1 MPAFFVFE
9 TTIYIFL
16 GKIIKNQDFFQ
27 TNTRSSLKM
36 IRSNIRGFVSL
47 LLFYVILCSTFT
59 FAKPDEGMYMP
70 DQISRL
76 PIGAKG
82 SRIRAT
88 DIYNPNGGGLSEAI
102 VKVNIGTGG
111 HGTGEFVSPD
121 GLILTNHHVGFDAL
135 VAKSTPAKNYGEAGF
150 TAKSRSEEL
159 EAENYSVTITQRSE
173 DVTERVLANIA
184 DSVTGKARDEAIA
197 KNIKAME
204 LVEKSNAPAGSE
216 VRIQALNNGFY
227 YYLFQTL
234 TLKDV
239 RLVYAPPKN
248 IGAFGGDDDN
258 FEWTRHCGD
267 FTFLRA
273 YLAPDGKPASYS
285 PKNVPFKPRKS
296 LTISLNGVRDGEFN
310 MVLGYPGGTTRYRES
325 QFINYAQTV
334 NFPFL
339 VDWLTAWKNT
349 LLQIG
354 QNDAQKKVKLQSEIA
369 SLMNSIKLYEG
380 GIVSMR
386 RADIVIKRQEE
397 ETKFENW
404 ANAKADRKAKYG
416 NVLSDFKK
424 LYADYNKMVKHDTV
438 LRRMPQASTVI
449 FSAIFQAVRASQS
462 VTTLT
467 AEKNEI
473 KKGLEESFKNR
484 DSLLEREILKFFF
497 RKAAEL
503 PAGQKI
509 DAIDKL
515 FGKSGAEAEDAFARL
530 VAENENFNSPDKIM
544 KLYSMSFSEIRALNP
559 QLIDFISSLNR
570 ERTSTMQRIQK
581 FNEEADKLR
590 LLLLQGMSEMKNKKP
605 YPDANATLR
614 FGFGNVKGYKPRE
627 AVTYTPF
634 TTLKGI
640 LEKDTGKEPFNAP
653 EKLFK
658 LQNDKDFGKYGQGD
672 TVPVNFL
679 STIDIIGGNS
689 GSPVLNGAG
698 EQIGIVFDGNY
709 EGLGNDMFVNQDFGR
724 TIAVD
729 IRYVLFITEKLGN
742 ASWIFQEM
750 NIKGGRTVK

>member
-1 MPAFFVFE
+1 M
-9 TTIYIFL
+9 
-16 GKIIKNQDFFQ
+16 K
-27 TNTRSSLKM
+27 
-36 IRSNIRGFVSL
+36 RSNFSGFVSL
-47 LLFYVILCSTFT
+47 VLVYAILFGTFAV
-59 FAKPDEGMYMP
+59 AKPDEGMFMP
-70 DQISRL
+70 DQIGKL
-76 PIGAKG
+76 PITAKGAK
-82 SRIRAT
+82 IKAT

-135 VAKSTPAKNYGEAGF
+135 VAKSTPTKNYGEVGF
-150 TAKSRSEEL
+150 AAKSRAEEL
-159 EAENYSVTITQRSE
+159 EAEDYSVTITQRSE
-173 DVTERVLANIA
+173 DVTSKVLADIS
-184 DSVTGKARDEAIA
+184 DVLVGKDRQDAIA
-197 KNIKAME
+197 KNIKALE
-204 LVEKSNAPAGSE
+204 DKEKAGIPAGAE
-216 VRIQALNNGFY
+216 VRIQSLNNGFY

-239 RLVYAPPKN
+239 RVVYAPPKS

-296 LTISLNGVRDGEFN
+296 LTISLNGVREGDFN

-325 QFINYAQTV
+325 QFINYAENV

-339 VDWLTAWKNT
+339 VNWLTTWNNT

-354 QNDAQKKVKLQSEIA
+354 QKDGDKKVKLQSDVA
-369 SLMNSIKLYEG
+369 SLMNSMKLYQG
-380 GIVSMR
+380 GIISMR
-386 RADIVIKRQEE
+386 RAEIVRERQEE
-397 ETKFENW
+397 EAKFEAW
-404 ANAKADRKAKYG
+404 ANAKDDRKAKYG

-424 LYADYNKMVKHDTV
+424 LYADFDKTAKRDVV
-438 LRRMPQASTVI
+438 LRRMPPASATI
-449 FSAIFQAVRASQS
+449 FAALFQAVRASQS
-462 VTTLT
+462 KTTLT
-467 AEKNEI
+467 AEDKVEI
-473 KKGLEESFKNR
+473 KKGLDEIFKAR
-484 DSLLEREILKFFF
+484 DVMLEHEMIKFYL
-497 RKAAEL
+497 RSASEL
-503 PAGQKI
+503 PFSQKI
-509 DAIDKL
+509 EAIDKL
-515 FGKSGAEAEDAFARL
+515 FGKNGAQAEEAFARSI
-530 VAENENFNSPDKIM
+530 AENQNFDSAEEIM
-544 KLYSMSFSEIRALNP
+544 KLYALTFEEIRALNP
-559 QLIDFISSLNR
+559 QLFDFISALNR
-570 ERTSTMQRIQK
+570 EKTATMQRLQK

-590 LLLLQGMSEMKNKKP
+590 LLLLKGMSEMKNKKP

-627 AVTYTPF
+627 AVTYSPF

-653 EKLFK
+653 EKLIE
-658 LQNDKDFGKYGQGD
+658 LQKVKDFGKYGQGD
-672 TVPVNFL
+672 SVPVNFL

-709 EGLGNDMFVNQDFGR
+709 EGLGNDMFVSQDYGR
-724 TIAVD
+724 TISVD
-729 IRYVLFITEKLGN
+729 IRYVMFITEKFGN
-742 ASWIFQEM
+742 AGWIFQEM
-750 NIKGGRTVK
+750 NIKGGRVEK